1 MRRAVHAGARP
12 ASRKKKQRAL
22 IAPRTAPQCRR
33 GQGGALAPRRA
44 IEPFGDVRRA
54 YADGT
59 YFLGSL
65 YMYLYMSSFTTA
77 VLAYSMV
84 AQRSALNVRYL

>member
-12 ASRKKKQRAL
+12 ASRKKKQHAL
-22 IAPRTAPQCRR
+22 IAPRTAPQRRR
-33 GQGGALAPRRA
+33 GQDDALAPRKA

-54 YADGT
+54 YVDGT

-65 YMYLYMSSFTTA
+65 YMYMSSFTTA